1 MTAVSTHTHD
11 RRNPVIAGIV
21 LISIGA
27 IAWAMTA
34 TDIDPS
40 QWLGGSGWTLFIL
53 IPGIVLF
60 VGGLFAQD
68 EPAVGLTIAGS
79 IVMTIAAMLF
89 AMDRTG
95 HYEAWAYAW
104 TLIPGAAGI
113 GVLIHGFQSDDRG
126 KIRAGS
132 RLILISLVMFAVGAF
147 FFETIFQT
155 GAVPFG
161 VDSFWPIVLVVVGVF
176 VIALA
181 FLRGPRRR
189 DRG

>member
-1 MTAVSTHTHD
+1 MTAVSTHTHH

-21 LISIGA
+21 LITIGA
-27 IAWAMTA
+27 VSWALTA
-34 TDIDPS
+34 ADIDAS
-40 QWLGGSGWTLFIL
+40 QWLGGSGWTLFIF

-89 AMDRTG
+89 AMDRTE

-113 GVLIHGFQSDDRG
+113 GLLIHGFQSDDQG

-155 GAVPFG
+155 GTVPFG
-161 VDSFWPIVLVVVGVF
+161 VDAFWPLLLVVLGVI
-176 VIALA
+176 VIARA
-181 FLRGPRRR
+181 FLREPGGRTPS
-189 DRG
+189 

>member
-1 MTAVSTHTHD
+1 MTALSTPTRH
-11 RRNPVIAGIV
+11 RRNPVVAGVV
-21 LISIGA
+21 LITIGA

-34 TDIDPS
+34 ADIDPS

-53 IPGIVLF
+53 IPGVVLF
-60 VGGLFAQD
+60 VGGLLSRD

-79 IVMTIAAMLF
+79 IVMTIALMLF

-113 GVLIHGFQSDDRG
+113 GALIHGVRTNDRD
-126 KIRAGS
+126 RMTAGG
-132 RLILISLVMFAVGAF
+132 RLIAISLAMFAIGAW
-147 FFETIFQT
+147 FFETIFET

-161 VDSFWPIVLVVVGVF
+161 IDTFWPLALVVAGVLV
-176 VIALA
+176 IAMA
-181 FLRGPRRR
+181 FLRGQRERI
-189 DRG
+189 DS

>member
-1 MTAVSTHTHD
+1 MTAASTQTDH
-11 RRNPVIAGIV
+11 RRNPIIAGIV
-21 LISIGA
+21 LIMIGA

-34 TDIDPS
+34 AGMDPS
-40 QWLGGSGWTLFIL
+40 QWLGGRGWTLFIF
-53 IPGIVLF
+53 IPGLVLF
-60 VGGLFAQD
+60 VGGLLAQD

-79 IVMTIAAMLF
+79 IIMTIAAMLF
-89 AMDRTG
+89 AMDRTE

-113 GVLIHGFQSDDRG
+113 GVLIHGSQAGDRR
-126 KIRAGS
+126 KVRAGG

-155 GAVPFG
+155 GTVPFG
-161 VDSFWPIVLVVVGVF
+161 VDAFWPVVLVVVGVF

-181 FLRGPRRR
+181 FLREPPRR
-189 DRG
+189 DRA

>member
-1 MTAVSTHTHD
+1 MTAASTQTDH
-11 RRNPVIAGIV
+11 RRNPIIAGIV
-21 LISIGA
+21 LIMIGA
-27 IAWAMTA
+27 IAWAITA
-34 TDIDPS
+34 AGMDPS
-40 QWLGGSGWTLFIL
+40 QWLGGSGWTLFIF
-53 IPGIVLF
+53 IPGLVLF
-60 VGGLFAQD
+60 VGGLLAQD

-79 IVMTIAAMLF
+79 IIMTIAAMLF

-113 GVLIHGFQSDDRG
+113 GVLIHGSQAGDRR
-126 KIRAGS
+126 KVRAGG

-155 GAVPFG
+155 GTVPFG
-161 VDSFWPIVLVVVGVF
+161 VDASWPVVLVVVGVF

-181 FLRGPRRR
+181 FLREPPRR
-189 DRG
+189 DRA

>member
-1 MTAVSTHTHD
+1 MTAASTQTDH
-11 RRNPVIAGIV
+11 RRNPIIAGIV
-21 LISIGA
+21 LIMIGA
-27 IAWAMTA
+27 IAWAITA
-34 TDIDPS
+34 AGMDPS
-40 QWLGGSGWTLFIL
+40 QWLGGSGWTLFIF
-53 IPGIVLF
+53 IPGVVLF
-60 VGGLFAQD
+60 VGGLLAQD

-79 IVMTIAAMLF
+79 IIMTIAAMLF

-113 GVLIHGFQSDDRG
+113 GVLIHGSQAGDRR
-126 KIRAGS
+126 KVRAGG

-155 GAVPFG
+155 GTVPFG
-161 VDSFWPIVLVVVGVF
+161 VDASWPVVLVVVGVF

-181 FLRGPRRR
+181 FLREPPRR
-189 DRG
+189 DRA

>member
-1 MTAVSTHTHD
+1 MAAVSTQTHH
-11 RRNPVIAGIV
+11 RRNPIVAGIV
-21 LISIGA
+21 LIAIGA
-27 IAWAMTA
+27 IAWAMNA
-34 TDIDPS
+34 TGTDPS
-40 QWLGGSGWTLFIL
+40 SWLGGSGWTLFIL

-60 VGGLFAQD
+60 TGGLLAQD

-79 IVMTIAAMLF
+79 IITTIAVMLF

-113 GVLIHGFQSDDRG
+113 GVLLHGFQTDDQR

-132 RLILISLVMFAVGAF
+132 RLIAISLVMFALGAV

-155 GAVPFG
+155 GTVPFG
-161 VDSFWPIVLVVVGVF
+161 VDAFWPVVLVVVGVV

-181 FLRGPRRR
+181 FLREPPRR
-189 DRG
+189 DRA